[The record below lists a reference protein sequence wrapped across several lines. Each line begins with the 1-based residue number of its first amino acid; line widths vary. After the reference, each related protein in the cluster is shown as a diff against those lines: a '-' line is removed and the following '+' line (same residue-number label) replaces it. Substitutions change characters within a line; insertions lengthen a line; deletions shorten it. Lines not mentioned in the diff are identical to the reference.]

1 MMIQLTEEQLKEYND
16 VVEKILKILDVT
28 ASNPL
33 VQLNII
39 DCVKLNVINR
49 KIVKLPEIFKKLEI
63 SMSSLNEK

>member
-1 MMIQLTEEQLKEYND
+1 MIQLTEEQLKEYND
-16 VVEKILKILDVT
+16 VVEKILKTLDVT
-28 ASNPL
+28 TNNPL

-39 DCVKLNVINR
+39 DCVKLNVINQ